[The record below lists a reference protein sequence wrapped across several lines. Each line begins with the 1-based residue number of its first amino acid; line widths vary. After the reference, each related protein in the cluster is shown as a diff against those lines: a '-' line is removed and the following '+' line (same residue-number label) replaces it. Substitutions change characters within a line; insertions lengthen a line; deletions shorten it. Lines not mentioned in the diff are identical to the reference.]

1 MNSTVDNNC
10 GHLSHIRYCGAV
22 LLCLLSATMLSNT
35 MVGQPRQPD
44 FAFSGIRYRIELDLD
59 FRNATFLGV
68 ETVRFTNAGRDEMES
83 VLFNLYPN
91 VGLAEDE
98 ALWLS
103 VSRVTFNGRELHFS
117 SRSRQAVLK
126 IDLPSKLASGQSMEL
141 RLEFSAHIPSV
152 QREEASLL
160 AHFLQEVNDAV
171 SDERSVRDTRDVF
184 FAGEEAMLLGSFYP
198 ILAARPSQL
207 SEQSLVAG
215 AGGILFS
222 EAADYEVRV
231 TADEGL
237 TIIASAPEAERQPV
251 VRPSSAD
258 ASSGSNPHPRRTS
271 VFRGERL
278 RGFGLAV
285 VERVKSLQQQ
295 VGGIRVVSYFREGDE
310 KLGKRAMS
318 IAAHALETY
327 TQAFGNYPYP
337 LLQIVEMPLP
347 AGYSDTQ
354 LPGLIIMAQA
364 YFIDFDAP
372 RSARLPGVLREQAD
386 VIKTSFE
393 FTLAHGVAHQWWGC
407 VVGSDPERAPY
418 LDEAIA
424 CYAAVYYHELAYGKP
439 IGEIII
445 KQQLNGTYQAYRM
458 LGGADQEVD
467 KPARDFRNTLQFTA
481 IAQAKGALLIAAL
494 RRELGDEKF
503 FAALKSYYSTYSFRI
518 STPEQF
524 RGAFLNVAEDPRG
537 VRTLFQ
543 RWLREKHGDEDIGA
557 PDLTLLSPSVSKI
570 RAFGRVF
577 VKIGKTAVKP
587 F

>member
-1 MNSTVDNNC
+1 MDNTA
-10 GHLSHIRYCGAV
+10 SHTINIRLCCVV
-22 LLCLLSATMLSNT
+22 LLCLISATVPSSAAKPQT
-35 MVGQPRQPD
+35 RQPD
-44 FAFSGIRYRIELDLD
+44 FAFSGIRYQIELNLD
-59 FRNATFLGV
+59 FRKATFSGNEIV
-68 ETVRFTNAGRDEMES
+68 HFTNAGRDEMES

-91 VGLAEDE
+91 IGLTEE
-98 ALWLS
+98 EPQWLS
-103 VSRVTFNGRELHFS
+103 VSRITSNGRELRFS
-117 SRSRQAVLK
+117 LRNRQAGIKV
-126 IDLPSKLASGQSMEL
+126 DLPSKLASGQSTEIK
-141 RLEFSAHIPSV
+141 LEFSANVPSV

-171 SDERSVRDTRDVF
+171 SDERPARDTRDVF

-222 EAADYEVRV
+222 GVADYEVRV

-237 TIIASAPEAERQPV
+237 TLIASVEEAERQPAT
-251 VRPSSAD
+251 RPAVQPAVQN
-258 ASSGSNPHPRRTS
+258 ASSELPSPVPHTA
-271 VFRGERL
+271 VFRGENL

-285 VERVKSLQQQ
+285 VERMKSAEQQF
-295 VGGIRVVSYFREGDE
+295 GGTRVISYFREGDDR
-310 KLGKRAMS
+310 LGKRAMNF
-318 IAAHALETY
+318 AAHALEIY

-347 AGYSDTQ
+347 AGYSDTA
-354 LPGLIIMAQA
+354 LPGLIALAQA
-364 YFIDFDAP
+364 YYIDFDSP

-386 VIKTSFE
+386 VIKASFE
-393 FTLAHGVAHQWWGC
+393 FTLAHAVAHQWWGC
-407 VVGSDPERAPY
+407 VVGSDPERTPY
-418 LDEAIA
+418 MDEAIA
-424 CYAAVYYHELAYGKP
+424 CYAAAYYHEKAYGKAL
-439 IGEIII
+439 GDIIL

-458 LGGADQEVD
+458 LGGLDQEVD

-481 IAQAKGALLIAAL
+481 IVQSKGALLMAAL

-503 FAALKSYYSTYSFRI
+503 FAALKSYYSAYRFRI
-518 STPEQF
+518 ATPGQF
-524 RGAFLNVAEDPRG
+524 RGAFLNVADDQRA
-537 VRTLFQ
+537 VRALFQ
-543 RWLREKHGDEDIGA
+543 RWLKEKHGDEDIGS

-570 RAFGRVF
+570 RAFGRIF

>member
-1 MNSTVDNNC
+1 
-10 GHLSHIRYCGAV
+10 
-22 LLCLLSATMLSNT
+22 
-35 MVGQPRQPD
+35 
-44 FAFSGIRYRIELDLD
+44 
-59 FRNATFLGV
+59 
-68 ETVRFTNAGRDEMES
+68 
-83 VLFNLYPN
+83 
-91 VGLAEDE
+91 LAEE
-98 ALWLS
+98 ETLWLS

-117 SRSRQAVLK
+117 PRSRQATIK
-126 IDLPSKLASGQSMEL
+126 IDLPSKLAPGQSMEL
-141 RLEFSAHIPSV
+141 RLEFSAHVPPV

-171 SDERSVRDTRDVF
+171 SDERSARDTRDVF

-222 EAADYEVRV
+222 ETADYEVRV

-237 TIIASAPEAERQPV
+237 TIIASAPEAERQAV
-251 VRPSSAD
+251 VRPSTPA
-258 ASSGSNPHPRRTS
+258 ASSGSNSYPRRTS

-285 VERVKSLQQQ
+285 VERMKSLEQQ
-295 VGGIRVVSYFREGDE
+295 VGSTRVISYFREGDDR
-310 KLGKRAMS
+310 LGKRAMN
-318 IAAHALETY
+318 IAAHALEIY
-327 TQAFGNYPYP
+327 SKAFGNYPYA

-347 AGYSDTQ
+347 AGYSDTE

-364 YFIDFDAP
+364 YYIDFDAP
-372 RSARLPGVLREQAD
+372 RSMRLPGVLREQAD
-386 VIKTSFE
+386 IIKTSFE

-424 CYAAVYYHELAYGKP
+424 CYSAVYYHELAYGKA

-467 KPARDFRNTLQFTA
+467 KPAKDFRNTLQFTA

-503 FAALKSYYSTYSFRI
+503 FAALKTYYSTYSFRI
-518 STPEQF
+518 SGPEQF
-524 RGAFLNVAEDPRG
+524 RGAFLNVAEDPRAM
-537 VRTLFQ
+537 RTLFQ